1 MRALM
6 PHTASRLKPAQPHQ
20 AAGWPLPSAG
30 LSLCPSLPPYLPCS
44 GVPCVPTGAWQHG
57 KLGCAR
63 LSYFYPTLSPW
74 SCSLA
79 PHYCLGRRAIAGA
92 GGG

>member
-1 MRALM
+1 MRALT
-6 PHTASRLKPAQPHQ
+6 PHTPRPLKPAQPRQ
-20 AAGWPLPSAG
+20 AAGWPLPGPG
-30 LSLCPSLPPYLPCS
+30 LSLCPSLPPIPS
-44 GVPCVPTGAWQHG
+44 RQWVPRVPTGAWQHG

-63 LSYFYPTLSPW
+63 PSYFYPALSPW

-79 PHYCLGRRAIAGA
+79 PHYCLGSRAIARA